1 MPDDTTPHGGE
12 AMHPLP
18 DRAKIPEPK
27 PGAQEREYEAE
38 RPPRDE
44 LPLRERPPLPD
55 HPEQMAADIED
66 EEADPVVESGPG
78 VAEETGKPSV
88 TRQPG
93 G

>member
-1 MPDDTTPHGGE
+1 MPDDTSPHGGE
-12 AMHPLP
+12 VFHPLP
-18 DRAKIPEPK
+18 ERARIPHGRESAAP
-27 PGAQEREYEAE
+27 AQPAGRPSLPE
-38 RPPRDE
+38 RPQR
-44 LPLRERPPLPD
+44 L
-55 HPEQMAADIED
+55 AADVED